1 MSAASN
7 TIVTIDMYSTA
18 EVSFAISEHWGFFTL
33 AEGVALRFP
42 DPEIFAS
49 LVGKMSDAATLH
61 QEHVDNLGRG
71 R

>member
-1 MSAASN
+1 MSAAAN
-7 TIVTIDMYSTA
+7 AIITIDLYDTA
-18 EVSFAISEHWGFFTL
+18 EVSFAISEHWGFLTI

-49 LVGKMSDAATLH
+49 LVGKMSDAAMLH
-61 QEHVDNLGRG
+61 QEHVDGLGRG